1 MSKEYSYG
9 VCPYLIHEDNV
20 YIMLIQPKGHKE
32 YGFSKGKIELGETIE
47 DCAIRELF
55 EETGIIVKEEHL
67 ENYFEQKNR
76 RKDIGVFLVDINNL
90 DLNNKLNLRSS
101 ECFKIKFFNIL
112 DEIPINNNQKII
124 LSQIKE
130 FFSSS
135 VLKNSNV

>member
-9 VCPYLIHEDNV
+9 ICPYFVYEGNI

-32 YGFSKGKIELGETIE
+32 YGFSKGKIEIEETIE

-55 EETGIIVKEEHL
+55 EETGIIVKKEHL

-76 RKDIGVFLVDINNL
+76 RKDIGVFLVNINNL
-90 DLNNKLNLRSS
+90 DLNNRLNLGSS
-101 ECFKIKFFNIL
+101 ECFVIKFFDIL
-112 DEIPINNNQKII
+112 GEVPINNNQKMI

-130 FFSSS
+130 FFSAKK
-135 VLKNSNV
+135 V